1 MKNYRTLKSNWSGES
16 VYFKANDTRLVCKEY
31 DLDMTI
37 THEFNSHNDGGDYDT
52 ESMTYTNDGGVS
64 HTAFKFL
71 KEKKWTVLDDDFYNH
86 TMSFQSECPHKAI
99 VKLMANIA

>member
-1 MKNYRTLKSNWSGES
+1 MKNYTINKRNWSGES
-16 VYFKANDTRLVCKEY
+16 VNFKASDTRLICKEY

-37 THEFNSHNDGGDYDT
+37 THKLDPTNDGSDYDA
-52 ESMTYTNDGGVS
+52 ESLIYTNDGVS

-71 KEKKWTVLDDDFYNH
+71 NEKKWTVLDDDFYNH

-99 VKLMANIA
+99 VRLIANIG